1 MSRNTILTDKQ
12 TNRHGIKYFLIVFLI
27 NLLAL
32 SPLIIF
38 SHIHYSIDTYG
49 LIENWA
55 NAEWY
60 ISSFRYFG
68 ALVTSLISL
77 TGHNPI
83 INPSLDIV
91 FYIIISAF
99 LIALL
104 SIYIFKLLK
113 SINKMF
119 LFAIVEFSLLIT
131 IVNVWYSNI
140 LTFAECIAFDAIGL
154 LFCFL
159 SIYIYSSR
167 NSLISRVVA
176 SVLFICSAACFQQF
190 ISIFAIYTILI
201 LCIKQSQTEKKSV
214 KELFLYYIKPLLF
227 IAFNS
232 VLYYLIGIGIQKI
245 LNTTP
250 NPRAS
255 MSLQTFIDNSKY
267 FIRQQ
272 HSFLKGRGF
281 FSSEILTICYLLVFV
296 IFIVSL
302 IIYWKKSRQTA
313 KTILIGLSFV
323 AAYICAYLPGLVSTS
338 HGTRTICAL
347 FSVFAL
353 FAIGAVALYQHK
365 ITSAILAC
373 ILFLVFALNIYKTV
387 DMGVNQIVGNTKEA
401 TYADNIAYSIEKYEQ
416 KNKLS
421 VTSIGIAYDKHGDID
436 SEALYVDYAIEPLL
450 QMHIG
455 KDIKYVEVTDSVI
468 KTYFAEKDWTSYDA
482 EEQIVFDKNI
492 AYICVY

>member
-1 MSRNTILTDKQ
+1 MNKIHNLDRQ
-12 TNRHGIKYFLIVFLI
+12 RIKHFLIVFLI

-38 SHIHYSIDTYG
+38 SHVHISEDAYAYLMNND
-49 LIENWA
+49 WA
-55 NAEWY
+55 AVEWY
-60 ISSFRYFG
+60 VGSFRYFG

-83 INPSLDIV
+83 VNPSLDIV

-99 LIALL
+99 VITLL

-113 SINKMF
+113 HTNKLF
-119 LFAIVEFSLLIT
+119 LFVLIEFALLIT
-131 IVNVWYSNI
+131 VTNVWYSNI

-167 NSLISRVVA
+167 YSLISRITA

-190 ISIFAIYTILI
+190 IPVFAIYTILI
-201 LCIKQSQTEKKSV
+201 LCIKQSQTEKKSI
-214 KELFLYYIKPLLF
+214 KELFLYYLKPFLF
-227 IAFNS
+227 IVINS

-245 LNTTP
+245 LNITP
-250 NPRAS
+250 NSRAS
-255 MSLQTFIDNSKY
+255 MSLQTVIDNVKY
-267 FIRQQ
+267 FIKQQ
-272 HSFLKGRGF
+272 HSFFKGRGF
-281 FSSEILTICYLLVFV
+281 FSSEILTVCYLMVFV
-296 IFIVSL
+296 IFIFSL
-302 IIYWKKSRQTA
+302 IMFWRKSRQTA
-313 KTILIGLSFV
+313 KTIFIGLSFV

-401 TYADNIAYSIEKYEQ
+401 TYDDNIAYSIEKKKK

>member
-1 MSRNTILTDKQ
+1 MDIMISLKKRK
-12 TNRHGIKYFLIVFLI
+12 HEIKRFLLVFLF
-27 NLLAL
+27 NLFSL

-49 LIENWA
+49 LIDNWA

-60 ISSFRYFG
+60 IGSFRYFG
-68 ALVTSLISL
+68 AVITSIISL

-83 INPSLDIV
+83 ENPTLDIV

-99 LIALL
+99 ITTLLALYL
-104 SIYIFKLLK
+104 FKLLK
-113 SINKMF
+113 CKNK
-119 LFAIVEFSLLIT
+119 LFVIAIVEFSLLIT

-140 LTFAECIAFDAIGL
+140 LTFAECIAFDAVGL

-159 SIYIYSSR
+159 AIYIYSSR
-167 NSLISRVVA
+167 ISLVSRVIA

-190 ISIFAIYTILI
+190 IPIFSIYIILI
-201 LCIKQSQTEKKSV
+201 LCIKQSQTDRKSII
-214 KELFLYYIKPLLF
+214 ELLLF
-227 IAFNS
+227 YLKPFLFIVINS
-232 VLYYLIGIGIQKI
+232 ALYYLIGVVIQKI
-245 LNTTP
+245 LNITP

-255 MSLQTFIDNSKY
+255 MSLQTVIDNINY

-281 FSSEILTICYLLVFV
+281 FSSEVLTICYIIVFV
-296 IFIVSL
+296 VFIVSL
-302 IIYWKKSRQTA
+302 FLYWKKNHQTA
-313 KTILIGLSFV
+313 KTVFIGLSFV

-353 FAIGAVALYQHK
+353 FAIGAVALNHNR
-365 ITSAILAC
+365 IISTVLIC
-373 ILFLVFALNIYKTV
+373 TLFLVFSLNVFKTV
-387 DMGVNQIVGNTKEA
+387 EMGIYQIVGNTKEA
-401 TYADNIAYSIEKYEQ
+401 TYADNIAYAIDKYEQ
-416 KNKLS
+416 TNKMS
-421 VTSIGIAYDKHGDID
+421 VTFIGIAYDKHGDTD
-436 SEALYVDYAIEPLL
+436 AEALYVDYAIEPLL
-450 QMHIG
+450 QMHVG
-455 KDIKYVEVTDSVI
+455 KDIKYVEVPDNVI
-468 KTYFAEKDWTSYDA
+468 NTYFIDKDWTSYDA

>member
-1 MSRNTILTDKQ
+1 MNKIQNLDRQ
-12 TNRHGIKYFLIVFLI
+12 RIKHFLIVFLI

-38 SHIHYSIDTYG
+38 SHVHISEDAYAYLMNND
-49 LIENWA
+49 WA
-55 NAEWY
+55 AVEWY
-60 ISSFRYFG
+60 VGSFRYFG

-83 INPSLDIV
+83 VNPSLDIV

-99 LIALL
+99 VITLL

-113 SINKMF
+113 HTNKLF
-119 LFAIVEFSLLIT
+119 LFVLIEFALLIT
-131 IVNVWYSNI
+131 VTNVWYSNI

-167 NSLISRVVA
+167 NSLISRITA

-190 ISIFAIYTILI
+190 IPVFAIYTILI
-201 LCIKQSQTEKKSV
+201 LCIKQSQSDKKGI
-214 KELFLYYIKPLLF
+214 KELLLF
-227 IAFNS
+227 YLKPFLFIVINS

-245 LNTTP
+245 LNITP
-250 NPRAS
+250 NSRAS
-255 MSLQTFIDNSKY
+255 MSLQTVIDNVKY
-267 FIRQQ
+267 FIKQQ
-272 HSFLKGRGF
+272 HSFFKGRGF
-281 FSSEILTICYLLVFV
+281 FSSEILTVCYLMVFV
-296 IFIVSL
+296 IFIFSL
-302 IIYWKKSRQTA
+302 IMFWRKSRQTA
-313 KTILIGLSFV
+313 KTIFIGLSFV

-373 ILFLVFALNIYKTV
+373 VLFLVFALNIYKTV

-401 TYADNIAYSIEKYEQ
+401 AYADNIAYSIEKYEQ

-436 SEALYVDYAIEPLL
+436 SEALYVDYAIEPML
-450 QMHIG
+450 
-455 KDIKYVEVTDSVI
+455 
-468 KTYFAEKDWTSYDA
+468 
-482 EEQIVFDKNI
+482 
-492 AYICVY
+492 

>member
-1 MSRNTILTDKQ
+1 MNKIHNLDRQ
-12 TNRHGIKYFLIVFLI
+12 RIKHFLIVFLI

-38 SHIHYSIDTYG
+38 SHVHISEDAYAYLMNND
-49 LIENWA
+49 WA
-55 NAEWY
+55 AVEWY
-60 ISSFRYFG
+60 VGSFRYFG

-83 INPSLDIV
+83 VNPSLDIV

-99 LIALL
+99 VITLL

-113 SINKMF
+113 HTNKLF
-119 LFAIVEFSLLIT
+119 LFVLIEFALLIT
-131 IVNVWYSNI
+131 VTNVWYSNI

-167 NSLISRVVA
+167 NSLISRITA

-190 ISIFAIYTILI
+190 IPVFAIYTILI
-201 LCIKQSQTEKKSV
+201 LCIKQSQSDKKGI
-214 KELFLYYIKPLLF
+214 KELLLF
-227 IAFNS
+227 YLKPFLFIVINS

-245 LNTTP
+245 LNITP
-250 NPRAS
+250 NSRAS
-255 MSLQTFIDNSKY
+255 MSLQTVIDNVKY
-267 FIRQQ
+267 FIKQQ
-272 HSFLKGRGF
+272 HSFFKGRGF
-281 FSSEILTICYLLVFV
+281 FSSEILTVCYLMVFV
-296 IFIVSL
+296 IFIFSL
-302 IIYWKKSRQTA
+302 IMFWRKSRQTA
-313 KTILIGLSFV
+313 KTIFIGLSFV

-373 ILFLVFALNIYKTV
+373 VLFLVFALNVYKTV
-387 DMGVNQIVGNTKEA
+387 NMEVVQIIGNTNES
-401 TYADNIAYSIEKYEQ
+401 TYAD
-416 KNKLS
+416 
-421 VTSIGIAYDKHGDID
+421 GIAYEIEKFEVSNGVKIKKIGVCYDKTPDINAKEIYHD
-436 SEALYVDYAIEPLL
+436 YDAEAIIYLHIKHPIEFVEVP
-450 QMHIG
+450 
-455 KDIKYVEVTDSVI
+455 KDII
-468 KTYFAEKDWTSYDA
+468 QNNFAEKDWTSYDA
-482 EEQIVFDKNI
+482 EEQIVFDKNT
-492 AYICVY
+492 AYVCVY

>member
-1 MSRNTILTDKQ
+1 MSRNTILTD
-12 TNRHGIKYFLIVFLI
+12 RHGIKYFLIVFLI

-38 SHIHYSIDTYG
+38 SHVHISEDAYAYLMNND
-49 LIENWA
+49 WA
-55 NAEWY
+55 AVEWY
-60 ISSFRYFG
+60 VGSFRYFG

-83 INPSLDIV
+83 VNPSLDIV

-99 LIALL
+99 VITLL

-113 SINKMF
+113 HTNKLF
-119 LFAIVEFSLLIT
+119 LFVLIEFALLIT
-131 IVNVWYSNI
+131 VTNVWYSNI

-167 NSLISRVVA
+167 NSLISRITA

-190 ISIFAIYTILI
+190 IPIFAIYTILI
-201 LCIKQSQTEKKSV
+201 LCIKQSQTDKKTV
-214 KELFLYYIKPLLF
+214 KELFLYYIKTFLF
-227 IAFNS
+227 IVINS

-245 LNTTP
+245 LNITP
-250 NPRAS
+250 NSRAS
-255 MSLQTFIDNSKY
+255 MSLQTVIDNVKY
-267 FIRQQ
+267 FIKQQ

-281 FSSEILTICYLLVFV
+281 FSSEILTVCYLMVFA
-296 IFIVSL
+296 IFIFSL
-302 IIYWKKSRQTA
+302 IMFWRKSRQTA
-313 KTILIGLSFV
+313 KTIFIGLSFV

-353 FAIGAVALYQHK
+353 FAIGAVALHHHR

-373 ILFLVFALNIYKTV
+373 ILYLVFALNIYKTV

-455 KDIKYVEVTDSVI
+455 KDIKYIEVPDSVVN
-468 KTYFAEKDWTSYDA
+468 KYFAEKDWTSYDA
-482 EEQIVFDKNI
+482 EEQIVFDKNT
-492 AYICVY
+492 AYVCVY

>member
-1 MSRNTILTDKQ
+1 
-12 TNRHGIKYFLIVFLI
+12 
-27 NLLAL
+27 
-32 SPLIIF
+32 
-38 SHIHYSIDTYG
+38 
-49 LIENWA
+49 
-55 NAEWY
+55 
-60 ISSFRYFG
+60 
-68 ALVTSLISL
+68 
-77 TGHNPI
+77 
-83 INPSLDIV
+83 
-91 FYIIISAF
+91 
-99 LIALL
+99 
-104 SIYIFKLLK
+104 
-113 SINKMF
+113 MF

-353 FAIGAVALYQHK
+353 FAIGAVALHQHR

-387 DMGVNQIVGNTKEA
+387 DMGVNQIVGNTKE
-401 TYADNIAYSIEKYEQ
+401 TVYADNIAYSIEKYEQ
-416 KNKLS
+416 KNKIS

-436 SEALYVDYAIEPLL
+436 SEALYVDHAIEPLL

>member
-1 MSRNTILTDKQ
+1 MNKIQNLDRQ
-12 TNRHGIKYFLIVFLI
+12 RIKHFLIVFLI

-38 SHIHYSIDTYG
+38 SHVHISEDAYAYLMNND
-49 LIENWA
+49 WA
-55 NAEWY
+55 AVEWY
-60 ISSFRYFG
+60 VGSFRYFG

-83 INPSLDIV
+83 VNPSLDIV

-99 LIALL
+99 VITLL

-113 SINKMF
+113 HTNKLF
-119 LFAIVEFSLLIT
+119 LFVLIEFALLIT
-131 IVNVWYSNI
+131 VTNVWYSNI

-167 NSLISRVVA
+167 NSLINRITA

-190 ISIFAIYTILI
+190 IPVFAIYTILI
-201 LCIKQSQTEKKSV
+201 LCIKQSQTEKKSI
-214 KELFLYYIKPLLF
+214 KELFLYYLKPFLF
-227 IAFNS
+227 IVINS

-245 LNTTP
+245 LNITP
-250 NPRAS
+250 NSRAS
-255 MSLQTFIDNSKY
+255 MSLQTVIDNVKY
-267 FIRQQ
+267 FIKQQ
-272 HSFLKGRGF
+272 HTFLKGRGF
-281 FSSEILTICYLLVFV
+281 FSSEILTVCYLMVFA
-296 IFIVSL
+296 IFIFSL
-302 IIYWKKSRQTA
+302 IMFWRKSRQTA
-313 KTILIGLSFV
+313 KTIFIGLSFV

-373 ILFLVFALNIYKTV
+373 VLFLVFALNIYKTV

-401 TYADNIAYSIEKYEQ
+401 AYADNIAYSIEKYEQ

>member
-1 MSRNTILTDKQ
+1 MNKIHNLDRQ
-12 TNRHGIKYFLIVFLI
+12 RIKHFLIVFLI

-38 SHIHYSIDTYG
+38 SHVHISEDAYAYLMNND
-49 LIENWA
+49 WA
-55 NAEWY
+55 AVEWY
-60 ISSFRYFG
+60 VGSFRYFG

-83 INPSLDIV
+83 VNPSLDIV

-99 LIALL
+99 VITLL

-113 SINKMF
+113 HTNKLF
-119 LFAIVEFSLLIT
+119 LFVLIEFALLIT
-131 IVNVWYSNI
+131 VTNVWYSNI

-167 NSLISRVVA
+167 NSLISRITA

-190 ISIFAIYTILI
+190 IPVFAIYTILI
-201 LCIKQSQTEKKSV
+201 LCIKQSQSDKKGI
-214 KELFLYYIKPLLF
+214 KELLLF
-227 IAFNS
+227 YLKPFLFIVINS

-245 LNTTP
+245 LNITP
-250 NPRAS
+250 NSRAS
-255 MSLQTFIDNSKY
+255 MSLQTVIDNVKY
-267 FIRQQ
+267 FIKQQ
-272 HSFLKGRGF
+272 HSFFKGRGF
-281 FSSEILTICYLLVFV
+281 FS
-296 IFIVSL
+296 
-302 IIYWKKSRQTA
+302 WRKSRQTA
-313 KTILIGLSFV
+313 KTIFIGLSFV

-373 ILFLVFALNIYKTV
+373 VLFLVFALNVYKTV
-387 DMGVNQIVGNTKEA
+387 NMEVVQIIGNTNES
-401 TYADNIAYSIEKYEQ
+401 TYAD
-416 KNKLS
+416 
-421 VTSIGIAYDKHGDID
+421 GIAYEIEKFEVSNGVNIKKIGVCYDKTPDINAKEIYHD
-436 SEALYVDYAIEPLL
+436 YDAEAIICLHIKHPIEFVEVP
-450 QMHIG
+450 
-455 KDIKYVEVTDSVI
+455 KDII
-468 KTYFAEKDWTSYDA
+468 QNNFAEKDWTSYDA
-482 EEQIVFDKNI
+482 EEQIVFDKNT
-492 AYICVY
+492 AYVCVY